1 MQPTLSL
8 PGYQILHALYQ
19 SAERL
24 LVKATDEERG
34 QTVLLKIL
42 RPRRNPHVE
51 FARLKR
57 EANLVEQFKLNS
69 VPKPLA
75 TFESN
80 GMPVLVMEDFGSC
93 TLQEFAANFPLPLAD
108 FLNVARFV
116 TAAVS
121 QLHQNGIT
129 HTRFHPGNILFDPE
143 NQEVK
148 ILDLETAS
156 LLSDEAAGF
165 INLYDVEKEIAYM
178 APEQSGRMNRRVDLR
193 SNLYSL
199 GCIFYEMLTGKPVF
213 SADNIVELVYAHIA
227 KSPTPPSRRNPGL
240 PLVLDDIIL
249 KLLNKNA
256 EERYQGAK
264 GLLHDL
270 EECQKQLA
278 AKGQIKPFAIAQQ
291 DVTEKLSFPQKLYGR
306 DREVQLLLDT
316 FDQVS
321 RGTFAMLLVGG
332 YSGIGKTALVHE
344 VHKPI
349 VARNGYFVRGKYDQ
363 LKKNIPYSALI
374 DAMRQLI
381 QQILSEPE
389 DVAGRITKRLL
400 EQLDGHG
407 QLMIEVVPELE
418 LLIGPQPEVS
428 ELPVAEAQNR
438 FRDFLCR
445 FVSSFAAAE
454 HPLTIFIDDLQWADL
469 STIQFMSRLAQD
481 EHNRYIFF
489 IGAYRNNEVS
499 AVHPLMMA
507 IVELKEQ
514 GHPLHLLTISPLQ
527 RESVNAL
534 LADTL
539 KCNPESTFELADV
552 VSKQTG
558 ANPFFIRVFINRLVE
573 DGLIWLDQHSFNWQ
587 WNTQKILQ
595 AGITE
600 NVVELLMQRLER
612 LPEVSQDLLKVAA
625 CIGNRFDLVTLKEVT
640 GILPHKIAY
649 RLWEPLSQ
657 RFIVPL
663 DESYKTAET
672 LENPEEFINV
682 GYQFAHD
689 RVQQATYNLLS
700 ESERLQMHQLIAQ
713 KLHNALDE
721 KELEERIFSIVNH
734 YNTALSLVTQ
744 TKERKLI
751 CALNLRAAEKAKEAA
766 SFSVALSF
774 FRTAIELFEKDAW
787 EKQHHKTAKAY
798 LDLAECEY
806 ICGEYESS
814 DQLYSLIL
822 AKTNVPEYIAQVYDI
837 RLRQYAQQGRNKET
851 LQLGADI
858 LKRYG
863 VSFIAEPSLVQV
875 FPQLLAAKM
884 MLRGKDVS
892 GFAELPAVSIKEK
905 AFAIQTLMNISA
917 TAYVYNSN
925 TMLLLVIRML
935 QLSVK
940 YGNSAESA
948 FGYGLFGFVE
958 GAALGNVEQCRK
970 FAELSLKVSE
980 KFDDPIIRAKVK
992 FLKAFST
999 QHWFEPI
1006 PEAIP
1011 LLKDAF
1017 KMLDHSGSYTFA
1029 SYSLQTITA
1038 KRLYLGEGLGKIY
1051 EEMVE
1056 YSLYTDRVKE
1066 FYSQNLLLI
1075 LRRYVSGLTGI
1086 YYEHYKEADAVLEE
1100 ESYIQSLRE
1109 RRLLMAVAWHYVY
1122 NQMLYYQLGDLEKA
1136 EAYAAEAVIVDEVAP
1151 TTMAQIE
1158 HHFYNV
1164 LLETARYP
1172 EMPVAQRMLSGR
1184 RTRKHLAKLKKW
1196 MAGCAV
1202 NFRARYYLA
1211 LAAWESAAKGDT
1223 QNQAFEQALQ
1233 FAREDDNLQLQG
1245 LGLELWGK
1253 SLFRDGAVGEA
1264 AEKIVAATDV
1274 YAHWGAATK
1283 VKQLTKA
1290 YRPYLETDAATTALE
1305 AGKSSLGDLLDVET
1319 VLRASQAISGEIVLE
1334 NLLGNLLSILMENV
1348 GAQRGFLILNR
1359 DNKLLIEAEHT
1370 MGSDKPLVLQSEPVA
1385 DSDKLSAAV
1394 VHYVWR
1400 TGENVLLDDAQH
1412 PNAFSADTY
1421 LVLQQVRSL
1430 LCVPVKNQGKI
1441 TAIVYLENNLATNA
1455 FTDNRLT
1462 MATMLT
1468 SQAAISIDNAML
1480 YNNLERMV
1488 EERTRELA
1496 SEKKKTDELLLNILP
1511 AEIAEELKE
1520 KGQAAAKL
1528 YEEATILFCDFRN
1541 FTQLA
1546 ENTQPAE
1553 LVKVIDLYF
1562 SQFDEIMQTF
1572 GIEKI
1577 KTVGDAYI
1585 AAGGLPDPEKGRP
1598 TTVVEAAFE
1607 MVALAQRI
1615 RKEHEPKGLPFF
1627 ELRIG
1632 IHTGP
1637 VVAGVVGLRKFAYDI
1652 WGDTVNTAARME
1664 ENSEPGKINISGA
1677 TYGFIRDRFRCTHRG
1692 KIAAK
1697 HKGEIDMYFVEGE
1710 KKAQA

>member
-1 MQPTLSL
+1 MQATISL
-8 PGYQILHALYQ
+8 PGYQILKALYQ

-24 LVKATDEERG
+24 LVKATDEARG
-34 QTVLLKIL
+34 HTVLLKIL
-42 RPRRNPHVE
+42 RPGRNPHVE
-51 FARLKR
+51 YARLKR
-57 EANLVEQFKLNS
+57 EANLIEHFKLSS
-69 VPKPLA
+69 VPKPLG

-80 GMPVLVMEDFGSC
+80 GMPVLIMEDFGTC
-93 TLQEFAANFPLPLAD
+93 TLQELSSSYPLPLPI
-108 FLNVARFV
+108 FLSVASHVAR
-116 TAAVS
+116 AVS

-129 HTRFHPGNILFDPE
+129 HTRLHPGNILYAAE

-148 ILDLETAS
+148 ILDLEMAS
-156 LLSDEAAGF
+156 LLSDESAGF
-165 INLYDVEKEIAYM
+165 INLYDVEKEIAYL

-213 SADNIVELVYAHIA
+213 SADNIVELVYAHMA
-227 KSPTPPSRRNPGL
+227 KAPTPPSKRNPGL
-240 PLVLDDIIL
+240 PPVLDEIIL

-256 EERYQGAK
+256 EERYQGVK
-264 GLLHDL
+264 GLLNDL
-270 EECQKQLA
+270 EECQKQLE
-278 AKGQIKPFAIAQQ
+278 AKGKIKSFAVAQQ
-291 DVTEKLSFPQKLYGR
+291 DVTEKLDFPQKLYGR
-306 DREVQLLLDT
+306 DREVKLLLDT
-316 FDQVS
+316 FEEVS
-321 RGTFAMLLVGG
+321 NGAFAMLLVGG

-349 VARNGYFVRGKYDQ
+349 VARNGYFISGKYDQ

-374 DAMRQLI
+374 DALRQLI

-389 DVAGRITKRLL
+389 QVAEKFTKRLL
-400 EQLDGHG
+400 GNLDGHG
-407 QLMIEVVPELE
+407 RLMIEVVPELE
-418 LLIGPQPEVS
+418 LLIGAQPPMS

-445 FVSSFAAAE
+445 FVSSFADAG

-469 STIQFMSRLAQD
+469 STIQFISRLAQD
-481 EHNRYIFF
+481 EHNKFIYF

-499 AVHPLMMA
+499 AVHPLMMS
-507 IVELKEQ
+507 IVEIKEQ
-514 GHPLHLLTISPLQ
+514 GLPLHLLTIPPLPI
-527 RESVNAL
+527 ENVNQL

-539 KCNPESTFELADV
+539 RCSPEMTQPLAELV
-552 VSKQTG
+552 GKQTG
-558 ANPFFIRVFINRLVE
+558 SNPFFIKLFINRLVE
-573 DGLIWLDQHSFNWQ
+573 DGLIWLDQRSFAWK

-612 LPEVSQDLLKVAA
+612 LPEVSQDLLKIAA
-625 CIGNRFDLVTLKEVT
+625 CLGNRFDLGTLKEVT
-640 GILPHKIAY
+640 GLLPHKIAY

-672 LENPEEFINV
+672 LENPDEYLNV
-682 GYQFAHD
+682 TYQFAHD
-689 RVQQATYNLLS
+689 RIQQAAYNLLS
-700 ESERLQMHQLIAQ
+700 EDERLQMHQLIAK
-713 KLHNALDE
+713 KLHSLLSE
-721 KELEERIFSIVNH
+721 KEAEERVFDIVNH
-734 YNTALSLVTQ
+734 YNTALPLVTAA
-744 TKERKLI
+744 KEKRLI
-751 CALNLRAAEKAKEAA
+751 CTLNLQAAVRAKEAA
-766 SFSVALSF
+766 SYSAALNF
-774 FRTAIELFEKDAW
+774 FRTATDLFEKDAW
-787 EKQHHKTAKAY
+787 KERHHETAKAY
-798 LDLAECEY
+798 LDLGECEY
-806 ICGEYESS
+806 ICGEYEAA
-814 DQLYSLIL
+814 DQLYTLIL
-822 AKTNVPEYIAQVYDI
+822 ENTDVPEYIAQVYDI

-858 LKRYG
+858 LKKYG
-863 VSFIAEPSLVQV
+863 VNFIAEPSLVQV
-875 FPQLLAAKM
+875 FPQLISAKM
-884 MLRGKDVS
+884 MLRGKNIEKLAD
-892 GFAELPAVSIKEK
+892 LPPITAQEK

-940 YGNSAESA
+940 YGNTVESA

-958 GAALGNVEQCRK
+958 GAALGNAEQCRK

-1006 PEAIP
+1006 QEAIP
-1011 LLKDAF
+1011 MLKDAF

-1029 SYSLQTITA
+1029 SYSLQTIIA
-1038 KRLYLGEGLGKIY
+1038 KQLFLGEALGKNY

-1066 FYSQNLLLI
+1066 FYTQNLLLI

-1100 ESYIQSLRE
+1100 DSYLEMLRE

-1122 NQMLYYQLGDLEKA
+1122 NQMLHYQLGDLDKA
-1136 EAYAAEAVIVDEVAP
+1136 EAYAREAVIVDEVAP

-1158 HHFYNV
+1158 HHFHNV
-1164 LLETARYP
+1164 LMEAERYP
-1172 EMPVAQRMLSGR
+1172 GMSMGARLLSSR
-1184 RTRKHLAKLKKW
+1184 RANKNLSKLKKW

-1202 NFRARYYLA
+1202 NFRSRYQLA
-1211 LAAWESAAKGDT
+1211 QAVWDSMSNNSAENA
-1223 QNQAFEQALQ
+1223 AFEQALNY
-1233 FAREDDNLQLQG
+1233 AREDNNLQLQAMT
-1245 LGLELWGK
+1245 LELWGK
-1253 SLFRDGAVGEA
+1253 SLFRAGAVGEA
-1264 AEKIVAATDV
+1264 AEKIVAATDT
-1274 YAHWGAATK
+1274 YRHWGAATK
-1283 VKQLTKA
+1283 VKQLTKE
-1290 YRPYLETDAATTALE
+1290 YLPYLETKASTTLETGKGALD
-1305 AGKSSLGDLLDVET
+1305 DLLDVEA

-1359 DNKLLIEAEHT
+1359 DNKLMIEAELNP
-1370 MGSDKPLVLQSEPVA
+1370 GDEAPQVLQSEPVA
-1385 DSDKLSAAV
+1385 ESGKLSTAV

-1400 TGENVLLDDAQH
+1400 TGENVLLDDAQLSN
-1412 PNAFSADTY
+1412 PFSSDTY
-1421 LVLQQVRSL
+1421 LALRQVRSL

-1441 TAIVYLENNLATNA
+1441 NAIVYFENNLASSA
-1455 FTDNRLT
+1455 FTDNRLS
-1462 MATMLT
+1462 MATMLA

-1488 EERTRELA
+1488 EERTQELA

-1520 KGQAAAKL
+1520 KGQASAKL
-1528 YEEATILFCDFRN
+1528 YEKATILFCDFRN

-1546 ENTQPAE
+1546 ESTQPAE
-1553 LVKVIDLYF
+1553 LVKLIDLYF
-1562 SQFDEIMQTF
+1562 SQFDEIMEEY
-1572 GIEKI
+1572 GVEKI

-1585 AAGGLPDPEKGRP
+1585 AAGGLPDPEKGSP
-1598 TTVVEAAFE
+1598 ETVVQTAFE
-1607 MVALAQRI
+1607 MQNLAKRI
-1615 RKEHEPKGLPFF
+1615 RAEREPQGLPFF

-1632 IHTGP
+1632 LHTGP
-1637 VVAGVVGLRKFAYDI
+1637 VIAGVVGLRKFAYDI

-1664 ENSEPGKINISGA
+1664 ENSEPGKINVSGA
-1677 TYGFIRDRFRCTHRG
+1677 TYAFIQDSFQCTYRG
-1692 KIAAK
+1692 KIQAK

-1710 KKAQA
+1710 LPS